1 VNKSPQVCRSLPEV
15 AEAMFRQMFEGF
27 AKRAT
32 PEEIDVMLA
41 FLEGA
46 CSPWCAAQL
55 RKLCDRT
62 N

>member
-1 VNKSPQVCRSLPEV
+1 
-15 AEAMFRQMFEGF
+15 MFEGF